1 MDAMTMGFKVAVSGR
16 PGPVAIA
23 LPEDVLRCTT
33 EVTDVSPLLVERATP
48 TPQEIDT
55 IIAELEKAERPVII
69 AGGGRW
75 TEQARVDLT
84 HFAEAN
90 DIPVVTAFRFHDLVD
105 NHSDQFVGEAGVAML
120 QAVKDTIHNA
130 DVVLGLGIRFGEMT
144 TAAWTLIDLDE
155 PAQRIVHVHP
165 DRTQLSRIY
174 PTEIGVLGDPSVTIG
189 LMRDRVVDALE
200 RRSVWRHERHNAYV
214 DAAVAPPQPGDL
226 DMGIVMQWLQENLPD
241 DVIITAGAG
250 NFSIWPNKLF
260 RYGPQARLLA
270 PQNGTMGYGLPA
282 AIAAKAAHP
291 ERTVVCFAG
300 DGDLQM
306 TVQELGSARQ
316 AGIEPIVL
324 VLDNEMYGTIRA
336 HQERNYPE
344 RESGTKIINPDFV
357 ALGLAYGIHSELV
370 NRTDQFP
377 AAFERAMASSTGALL
392 HLKVPVEMLTPW
404 MSIDDARAS
413 GRS

>member
-1 MDAMTMGFKVAVSGR
+1 
-16 PGPVAIA
+16 
-23 LPEDVLRCTT
+23 
-33 EVTDVSPLLVERATP
+33 
-48 TPQEIDT
+48 
-55 IIAELEKAERPVII
+55 
-69 AGGGRW
+69 
-75 TEQARVDLT
+75 
-84 HFAEAN
+84 
-90 DIPVVTAFRFHDLVD
+90 
-105 NHSDQFVGEAGVAML
+105 
-120 QAVKDTIHNA
+120 
-130 DVVLGLGIRFGEMT
+130 
-144 TAAWTLIDLDE
+144 
-155 PAQRIVHVHP
+155 
-165 DRTQLSRIY
+165 
-174 PTEIGVLGDPSVTIG
+174 
-189 LMRDRVVDALE
+189 
-200 RRSVWRHERHNAYV
+200 
-214 DAAVAPPQPGDL
+214 
-226 DMGIVMQWLQENLPD
+226 MGIVMQWLQENLPD